1 MEKQI
6 GNMFWESI
14 TLKIHTKTYRFVY
27 ITFLVRIRA
36 IMRLLLLG
44 ATGMLGHKLL
54 QILSRQFPVTGT
66 IRNDVTKYR
75 NYPALNPDLLK
86 GHIDVDDISTVEKT
100 IWECKPDVVI
110 NCIGI
115 VKQLPAA
122 HDPLSSIAINALF
135 PHQLAQIC
143 RKRGARLI
151 HISTDCVFS
160 GKKGYYKENDF
171 ADADDLYGRTKYLG
185 EVDYEGALTLRTSI
199 IGRELGSSHGL
210 IEWFLGQE
218 GGAVSGYTNA
228 IFSGL
233 TTNAFSD
240 VIATIITDYPE
251 MRGVWHIASEPISKY
266 DLLKLV
272 KTVYNL
278 SMEIQSD
285 NSVVIDRSLNGD
297 KLRENTN
304 IIIPSWQTMIEQMH
318 LDPTPYGVT
327 RSKNAN

>member
-1 MEKQI
+1 MI
-6 GNMFWESI
+6 GRRNDM
-14 TLKIHTKTYRFVY
+14 KV
-27 ITFLVRIRA
+27 LV
-36 IMRLLLLG
+36 LG

-54 QILSRQFPVTGT
+54 QSLSKQFSTKGT
-66 IRNDVTKYR
+66 IRSYGSDFR
-75 NYPALNPDLLK
+75 GYPGVSAGSIIAHVDAGDIAGVKTAIEEYEPD
-86 GHIDVDDISTVEKT
+86 I
-100 IWECKPDVVI
+100 VI

-122 HDPLSSIAINALF
+122 HDPLLSIAINALF
-135 PHQLAQIC
+135 PHQLAHIC
-143 RKRGARLI
+143 QQRGIRLI

-160 GKKGYYKENDF
+160 GKKGNYKENDF